1 MILTSV
7 YTCVILTLT
16 KYYFWS
22 LICPMFLRG
31 QQSQQTNTYPTNLNR
46 HDRTTKEK
54 TNVGTRPLGTVNYMR
69 KVLRFQAKILP
80 TNHVN
85 MYAQSVMHNT
95 SLNIFHHLSDELN

>member
-1 MILTSV
+1 MAKGRKLMILTSV

-22 LICPMFLRG
+22 LICPMFLRS

-54 TNVGTRPLGTVNYMR
+54 TNVGTRHSEL
-69 KVLRFQAKILP
+69 
-80 TNHVN
+80 
-85 MYAQSVMHNT
+85 YAEGVAFSGKNLANKPCEYVCTICHAQYKFKYFPS
-95 SLNIFHHLSDELN
+95 SL